1 MKIAY
6 DAKRITNN
14 LTGLGNYSRFVVNN
28 LAKLF
33 KNDNFLLLSSNRC
46 KAGIE
51 ELVYSGEN
59 LKLLL
64 PIKKLSGLKKV
75 FWRSWGISK
84 DINRLKPDL
93 YHGLTNELPFTIK
106 KTGVKSIV
114 TIHDLIFLHYPHFYK
129 AIDRTIYNYK
139 FRRACKDANHIVAVS
154 ECTKRDIIRFYGI
167 QADKISV
174 IYQGCHEQFMQQANE
189 ETKKRVAEKLNL
201 PENFILSV
209 GTVEERKN
217 LLFTVKALKESGLK
231 NKLVVIG
238 KLTKYAQQVSA
249 FIQRSNMQEQ
259 VIFLSN
265 VNYTELPVVY
275 QLASLFVYPSLY
287 EGFGIPIIEALHSNT
302 PVIAA
307 TGSCLE
313 EAGGKS
319 SIYVNPH
326 NHTEFAQAMQRA
338 LSDEK
343 LRENMISEGV
353 KHVQRFNHAE
363 LSSQM
368 MELYQKLTNIAE
380 DKHQSN

>member
-1 MKIAY
+1 MKIVY

-28 LAKLF
+28 LAKFF
-33 KNDNFLLLSSNRC
+33 KQDDFLLLSSNPC
-46 KAGIE
+46 KNGIE
-51 ELVYSGEN
+51 DLVSFSKN
-59 LKLLL
+59 LKLIL
-64 PIKKLSGLKKV
+64 PSTKPKGLKKAL
-75 FWRSWGISK
+75 WRSWGISK
-84 DINRLKPDL
+84 DINKLNPDL
-93 YHGLTNELPFTIK
+93 YHGLTNELPFSIK

-139 FRRACKDANHIVAVS
+139 FRRACINANHIVAVS

-189 ETKKRVAEKLNL
+189 EIKKQVAQKLNL
-201 PENFILSV
+201 PKNFILSV

-217 LLFTVKALKESGLK
+217 LLLTVKALKESNLD

-238 KLTKYAQQVSA
+238 KRTKYAQQVDA
-249 FIQRSNMQEQ
+249 FIQENNMQEQ

-265 VNYTELPVVY
+265 VSYTELPIVY
-275 QLASLFVYPSLY
+275 QLASLFIYPSLY
-287 EGFGIPIIEALHSNT
+287 EGFGIPIIEALHSLV

-313 EAGGKS
+313 EAGGNS
-319 SIYVNPH
+319 SLYANPH
-326 NHTEFAQAMQRA
+326 NHAELAEAIQLV

-343 LRENMISEGV
+343 LREKMIIEGI
-353 KHVQRFNHAE
+353 KHVQKFNHEE
-363 LSSQM
+363 LSKQM
-368 MELYQKLTNIAE
+368 MTLYQELT
-380 DKHQSN
+380 K